1 MSVLFPLASRL
12 KTIPV
17 LFPTSSE
24 NKKFESFPQ
33 PVYTKNMEVSLPSA
47 LLTKNIYG
55 IRFTQPHDSKTIS
68 VLSPQPAT
76 KNIWILPSANFHQKY
91 VGFVSLSLVSL
102 KVSGLRFS
110 QPRDSKYIS
119 VLFPSASRHEIFRF
133 FPPPVYTK
141 NMYVSFPL
149 ALSD

>member
-1 MSVLFPLASRL
+1 MPVTFPQPVGLKIYGLRFPQPHNS

-17 LFPTSSE
+17 LFPTASGHQT
-24 NKKFESFPQ
+24 FESFPQ

-47 LLTKNIYG
+47 LSTKNIYG
-55 IRFTQPHDSKTIS
+55 LRFTQPHDSKTIS

-119 VLFPSASRHEIFRF
+119 VLFPSASRQEIF
-133 FPPPVYTK
+133 
-141 NMYVSFPL
+141 
-149 ALSD
+149 